1 MNFIY
6 THIYNS
12 PCGELLLGSYED
24 SLCMCDWTTQHRRS
38 QTESMIKET
47 FQAEYKQYVS
57 PVIENAICQLDEY
70 FAGKRSDFY
79 MDYALGGSIFQ
90 QLVWTELL
98 NVQYGETIS
107 YKELANRMGRPT
119 SVRAVA
125 NAVGANPISIFIP
138 CHRIIGA
145 DGSLTGYAG
154 GLETKK
160 HLLDIENSYNL
171 KLL

>member
-24 SLCMCDWTTQHRRS
+24 SLCLCDWNTQHRRS
-38 QTESMIKET
+38 RTDNMIKKS
-47 FQAEYKQYVS
+47 FKAEYKRGIS
-57 PVIENAICQLDEY
+57 PIIKNAIHQLDEY
-70 FAGKRSDFY
+70 FTGKRSDFY
-79 MDYALGGSIFQ
+79 IDYALGGSIFQ
-90 QLVWTELL
+90 QSVWTELL
-98 NVQYGETIS
+98 NVKYGEIIS
-107 YKELANRMGRPT
+107 YKELANRMGLPT

-154 GLETKK
+154 GVEAKK
-160 HLLDIENSYNL
+160 YLLDIENSYNL